1 MLNIVRVTIEGLPGS
16 GKSTIADAI
25 SNGAPKGFMVVNQ
38 EDFTIQKKLIDSV
51 ENRGDIHTLVIVTET
66 TPKAN

>member
-16 GKSTIADAI
+16 GKSTVEKAI
-25 SNGAPKGFMVVNQ
+25 SSAIPKGFLVANS
-38 EDFTIQKKLIDSV
+38 EHFKSEKKFISAV

-66 TPKAN
+66 TQKAN